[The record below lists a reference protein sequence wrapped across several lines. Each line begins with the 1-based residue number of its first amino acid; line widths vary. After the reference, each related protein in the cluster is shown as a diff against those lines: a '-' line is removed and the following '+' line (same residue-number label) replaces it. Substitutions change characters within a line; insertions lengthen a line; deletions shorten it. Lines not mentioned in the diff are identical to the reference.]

1 MRKKSDKGMIDNTS
15 NGSVIHPGPDLTKRV
30 AVVIDKRTTI
40 YARPGKEAAAKER
53 YLRHMVQSLNQN
65 HK

>member
-15 NGSVIHPGPDLTKRV
+15 NGAVIHPGPDLTKRV

-40 YARPGKEAAAKER
+40 YARPGKEEAAEDR
-53 YLRHMVQSLNQN
+53 YKKHIDRN
-65 HK
+65 HTSK